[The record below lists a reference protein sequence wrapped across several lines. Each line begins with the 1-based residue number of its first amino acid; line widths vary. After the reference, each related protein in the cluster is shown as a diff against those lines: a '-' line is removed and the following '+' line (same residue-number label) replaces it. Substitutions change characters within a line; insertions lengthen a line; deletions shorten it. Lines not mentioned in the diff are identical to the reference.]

1 MELACCAFS
10 EEVESFLHE
19 KVWFPPPPPF
29 FFSPSHFVKL
39 LFLFFFFFVIKSW
52 IPYFLVFPCDLANLM
67 K

>member
-1 MELACCAFS
+1 MELACAFS
-10 EEVESFLHE
+10 EEVESFCIRYG
-19 KVWFPPPPPF
+19 FPPPF